1 MSKLKKQRK
10 NYFDC
15 ALRNRYKQK
24 SAILKQTQEISQF
37 CKSIGLKINEIILSP
52 DDEDPFTIIKTKI
65 TVLSSEI
72 PEERIIFSHLKAK
85 DIAQISNRN
94 YRLQR
99 KALLGI
105 QMMPGIK
112 KVLKIQY
119 KLDEFFEVKFN
130 AFSRLNF
137 KIKLNIDSTSISKK
151 NIALLNVSFN
161 LMDDIDN
168 SSNVNG
174 TYILG
179 SFEIQK
185 EDYVNVK
192 EGTKELFQMLE
203 NLKKNKIRGSI
214 FQITYF
220 LGCDYKMIRILY
232 CQQSSNAI
240 KG

>member
-52 DDEDPFTIIKTKI
+52 DDEDPFTIEKTKI

-112 KVLKIQY
+112 KILKIQY

-130 AFSRLNF
+130 AFGYFCSPEQKFKYVCEKFLMSQPSFSRLNF
-137 KIKLNIDSTSISKK
+137 KIKFNIDSTSISKK
-151 NIALLNVSFN
+151 NVTLLNVSFN

-185 EDYVNVK
+185 ED
-192 EGTKELFQMLE
+192 
-203 NLKKNKIRGSI
+203 
-214 FQITYF
+214 
-220 LGCDYKMIRILY
+220 
-232 CQQSSNAI
+232 
-240 KG
+240 